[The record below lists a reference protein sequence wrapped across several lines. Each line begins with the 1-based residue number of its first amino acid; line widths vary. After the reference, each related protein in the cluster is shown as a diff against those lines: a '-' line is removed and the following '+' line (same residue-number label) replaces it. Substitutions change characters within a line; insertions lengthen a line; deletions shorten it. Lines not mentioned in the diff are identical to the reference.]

1 MPVADDLNLAR
12 LAEDSLT
19 RLGDHEALI
28 FEGQTFRSGALHE
41 RARRAAGGL
50 ADLGVEPGERVVVLM
65 ANCPEVLISY
75 NAIWRAGAVITPVV
89 FLVTVVELH
98 HILVDAGAVAVV
110 TTPELLA
117 IVVDAAAGAPALR
130 HVIVAGP
137 HSETAASGGPRLVD
151 FHDLEAAEPRP
162 LVQRGNDELATLMY
176 TGGTTGRAKGVALS
190 HANLWSCARS
200 AWEAS
205 HVPGAIRMITP
216 LPLSH
221 AYGMIVTIIG
231 MHSDEPAMAVIQRWF
246 NAAEWIALCEQHR
259 PQRTALV
266 PAMLQMLLAEPLKDA
281 ALDSLLYVS
290 SGAAPLSLDVLHE
303 FERRVPS
310 CQILEGYGCTES
322 SAVISSN
329 PPGRRREGSVGVPIR
344 DCTVRIVDDGEE
356 PVRDGD
362 DGEICVRGPNVM
374 AGYWNA
380 PEETAKVLRGGWL
393 HTGDIGHID
402 SDGYLFVVDRK
413 KDLILRGGFN
423 VFPRDVEDVLLSHPQ
438 VAMAGVVGRPD
449 TRMGEE
455 VVGLVSLRP
464 GATADADELIRY
476 ARSRLSAAKA
486 PREIRILDT
495 IPLTSVGKLDR
506 KALRAMVAT
515 VPPAAG
521 G

>member
-1 MPVADDLNLAR
+1 
-12 LAEDSLT
+12 
-19 RLGDHEALI
+19 
-28 FEGQTFRSGALHE
+28 
-41 RARRAAGGL
+41 
-50 ADLGVEPGERVVVLM
+50 
-65 ANCPEVLISY
+65 
-75 NAIWRAGAVITPVV
+75 
-89 FLVTVVELH
+89 
-98 HILVDAGAVAVV
+98 
-110 TTPELLA
+110 
-117 IVVDAAAGAPALR
+117 
-130 HVIVAGP
+130 
-137 HSETAASGGPRLVD
+137 
-151 FHDLEAAEPRP
+151 
-162 LVQRGNDELATLMY
+162 
-176 TGGTTGRAKGVALS
+176 
-190 HANLWSCARS
+190 
-200 AWEAS
+200 
-205 HVPGAIRMITP
+205 
-216 LPLSH
+216 
-221 AYGMIVTIIG
+221 MIVTIIG